1 MKKNRL
7 ISLII
12 RIFKSICTIKKA
24 SVDLFVFNC
33 FPRIVNFLL
42 TLFIPKMII
51 EALLQG
57 KTKLAFY
64 AVGLLIIGSIFLTLS
79 NKLLRQYIN
88 NFLNE
93 IRLYYSI
100 QLNKTFMEMDFERVE
115 TAEIR
120 EKKILAFEGLETTYK
135 LLIIYFKQYKISLA
149 FL

>member
-1 MKKNRL
+1 
-7 ISLII
+7 
-12 RIFKSICTIKKA
+12 
-24 SVDLFVFNC
+24 
-33 FPRIVNFLL
+33 
-42 TLFIPKMII
+42 MII

-120 EKKILAFEGLETTYK
+120 EKKIWRLRGWKTTYK